1 MTTKKE
7 EVKEVVKEGPNQM
20 EMVLAELAKLQAEN
34 KAFKTELEGLNKKT
48 VSVNVVNVPDTTI
61 MEYLNERVPFFAMRD
76 EEKYKDDIVV
86 GINGKNFVIQRGKH
100 VMIPRYVHDA
110 IMNSYSQEFASAMA
124 NEKLREVYNEK
135 KKQLI

>member
-1 MTTKKE
+1 MAIKNE
-7 EVKEVVKEGPNQM
+7 EVKKVEETNQM
-20 EMVLAELAKLQAEN
+20 DKVLAELAKLKEEN
-34 KAFKTELEGLNKKT
+34 SELKLGLDSLNKKT
-48 VSVNVVNVPDTTI
+48 VSVNVESVVDTSKTD
-61 MEYLNERVPFFAMRD
+61 YLNERVAFIAMRD

-124 NEKLREVYNEK
+124 NEKLKEEYNTK